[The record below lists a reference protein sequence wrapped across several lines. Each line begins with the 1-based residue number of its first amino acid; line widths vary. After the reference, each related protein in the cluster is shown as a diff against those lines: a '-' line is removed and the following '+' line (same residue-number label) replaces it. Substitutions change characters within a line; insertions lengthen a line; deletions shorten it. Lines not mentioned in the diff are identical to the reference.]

1 MKLTQAA
8 LAIGAILALA
18 APAMAQQSSYTPG
31 TVWQIT
37 DMKVEPG
44 QFENYMDY
52 LAGDYRKSM
61 ELQKSLGTVVS
72 YHIYSV
78 NNPRMGEPDLI
89 LAVEFKD
96 YVTTAQ
102 QAEIQKKIE
111 TAMATDAHKSATA
124 SGARAKMRTQIGSV
138 EMQELKFK

>member
-8 LAIGAILALA
+8 LAMGAVLALA
-18 APAMAQQSSYTPG
+18 APALAQQSSYSPS

-61 ELQKSLGTVVS
+61 ELQKSMGNVVS
-72 YHIYSV
+72 YHVYAV
-78 NNPRMGEPDLI
+78 NNPRMGEPNLV
-89 LAVEFKD
+89 LAVEYKD

-102 QAEIQKKIE
+102 QQEIQKKIE
-111 TAMATDAHKSATA
+111 AAMATDAHKSDTA
-124 SGARAKMRTQIGSV
+124 SAGRSKMRTQIGSV